1 MESLGVSGK
10 IQSQKCHPNLSLA
23 SWVLTGCHKKAR
35 FQIHVWTLSKWLLLG
50 STEPIRRWAQVTWT
64 YQWGGRAESGPSVL
78 SWRYFCS
85 QDAKT
90 EKMPQAS
97 VSHEHI
103 RGAPGPARKNRN
115 TPDLSWPAS
124 AGKRG
129 AREAGPGWSFFSSSP
144 GGFDLNP
151 HCSSKPPGK
160 LLKRNAE
167 NQLNKNLC
175 EGERRHLTL
184 FSKNPLVDSEVEGS
198 SELLV

>member
-1 MESLGVSGK
+1 MYERFLNGCSLGLPSLSGGEHRWHGL
-10 IQSQKCHPNLSLA
+10 ISGAGELSQGPQSYPEDTSAVKMQ
-23 SWVLTGCHKKAR
+23 
-35 FQIHVWTLSKWLLLG
+35 
-50 STEPIRRWAQVTWT
+50 
-64 YQWGGRAESGPSVL
+64 
-78 SWRYFCS
+78 
-85 QDAKT
+85 KT

-198 SELLV
+198 SELLI